1 MSAQV
6 NTLTAEGAKKN
17 GIEMEKTK
25 MGTLFVVG
33 TPIGNLEDITLR
45 AIRVLQEVTLIA
57 AEDTRRARI
66 LLNRYEIN
74 TPLISYFEHSGS
86 GKRQQI
92 LTALEKGDV
101 ALISE
106 AGMPGISDPGYDLIG
121 EAIQRDVPV
130 VPVPGPSA
138 LVSALVVSGLPTDSF
153 TYLGFLA
160 RRKGERQKSLREVR
174 DEKRTLVIYEA
185 PHRLLACLEDIQNI
199 LGDRQIAI
207 ARELTKIH
215 EEVFRGTISKAIAHF
230 NVATL
235 RGELTL
241 VVQGATS
248 ETGPGCYD
256 ADQVR
261 ALAQQLVVG
270 KGLTAREAAAEVTR
284 RTGWSRREV
293 YNWLHG
299 RETDLGREDD

>member
-1 MSAQV
+1 
-6 NTLTAEGAKKN
+6 
-17 GIEMEKTK
+17 

-45 AIRVLQEVTLIA
+45 AIRVLQEVDLIA

-66 LLNRYEIN
+66 LLSRHEID
-74 TPLISYFEHSGS
+74 TPLISYFEHSS
-86 GKRQQI
+86 AGKREQI
-92 LTALEKGDV
+92 LRVLDDGDV

-106 AGMPGISDPGYDLIG
+106 AGMPGISDPGYNLIG
-121 EAIQRDVPV
+121 EAIQRDVSV

-138 LVSALVVSGLPTDSF
+138 LISALVVSGLPTDSF
-153 TYLGFLA
+153 IYLGFLS
-160 RRKGERQKSLREVR
+160 RRKGDRRKSLREVR
-174 DEKRTLVIYEA
+174 DEKRTLIIYEA

-199 LGDRQIAI
+199 LGDRQVAI

-215 EEVFRGTISKAIAHF
+215 EEVFRGTTSTAIAHF
-230 NVATL
+230 NAATV

-241 VVQGATS
+241 VVRGSPS
-248 ETGPGCYD
+248 ETGPGRCS
-256 ADQVR
+256 AGQVR
-261 ALAQQLVVG
+261 SLAHQLVIG
-270 KGLTAREAAAEVTR
+270 EGMRTREAAAEVAR

-299 RETDLGREDD
+299 RETDLDREED